1 MTTTRQLIW
10 SLVISA
16 VAVVAASGLALW
28 LIPQLSLEATMRGGT
43 IALFSII
50 GVRLAM
56 WAALLRKR
64 RHD

>member
-28 LIPQLSLEATMRGGT
+28 LIPQLSLEATIRGGT
-43 IALFSII
+43 ITLFAII
-50 GVRLAM
+50 GTRLAM
-56 WAALLRKR
+56 WAARLRKQSR
-64 RHD
+64 

>member
-1 MTTTRQLIW
+1 VTTTRQLIW

-43 IALFSII
+43 ITLFAIV
-50 GVRLAM
+50 GVRLAR
-56 WAALLRKR
+56 WAALLRKQSR
-64 RHD
+64 

>member
-43 IALFSII
+43 ITLFAIV
-50 GVRLAM
+50 GVRLAR
-56 WAALLRKR
+56 WAALLRKQS
-64 RHD
+64 H